1 MSYKKQNFKDG
12 QVLTADQMNK
22 IENAIIE
29 TEELAVAAAQGAT
42 NLEPIIST
50 TDITA
55 GSAAP
60 NSRPYHVIE

>member
-12 QVLTADQMNK
+12 QVLNADQMNK
-22 IENAIIE
+22 IENAIVE
-29 TEELAVAAAQGAT
+29 TEELAVAAAQGVT